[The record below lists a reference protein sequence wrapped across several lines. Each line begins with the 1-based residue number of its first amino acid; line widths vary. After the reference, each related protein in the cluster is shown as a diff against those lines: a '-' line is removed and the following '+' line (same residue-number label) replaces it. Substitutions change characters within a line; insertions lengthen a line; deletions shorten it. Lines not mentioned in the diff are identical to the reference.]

1 MSVPHGRYDA
11 RRTVTTFP
19 AYAGAKLYCLVAEAR
34 VCVNE
39 SLGVT
44 AQRPEVETGDQQ
56 VSRASPHDDVT
67 ELQRLLFSETKLW
80 TFAPRPFYCVIR
92 GVIRVVGPSN
102 SATRVVHPCRCKQGQ
117 EKKTRVL

>member
-44 AQRPEVETGDQQ
+44 AQRPEVETGDLL
-56 VSRASPHDDVT
+56 VACPGRVRTTTSPSYNGYCLAKRNCGHLRRDRFIT
-67 ELQRLLFSETKLW
+67 LF
-80 TFAPRPFYCVIR
+80 
-92 GVIRVVGPSN
+92 VV
-102 SATRVVHPCRCKQGQ
+102 
-117 EKKTRVL
+117 